1 MKNKL
6 LLLLTCFASLSL
18 CAQHVSRT
26 VNTPVYAKIAD
37 TPNSTIPET
46 PSSASIAITFL
57 DTLYSNDF
65 SDSSTFTQ
73 NDASGASNQWVF
85 GTNATIGN
93 GFFSAAFASST
104 AANGYAMFDYF
115 GFNADPLF
123 ANSSITVGPINLST
137 AVAPLTV
144 NFEQYY
150 AKFRDS
156 AQVWFS
162 LDGTNFSLLGD
173 NTDLPLFGVNGQ
185 GQQIGAPTGNGER
198 KSIFASP
205 LAGQPTVWLRFR
217 YKSDD
222 GGYSWL
228 VDDLTVTTVS
238 VPSIDLELNKV
249 YVTNTALIDY
259 GITPISQAD
268 SVFFGAIIK
277 NNGLDVSSYTIN
289 FDIQFNGASVASGS
303 EVVLGT
309 PSFVSDT
316 LYFNTGYLPNQ
327 IGQYTV
333 NLTLDAIGD
342 YTPNNNIVSK
352 DFVIDEFVYSPNINL
367 TGGYA
372 ESLSGSAA
380 PYAEYSVGQFFYLKN
395 PGTLYAANIAI
406 PKPVGAANY
415 PLDITIE
422 VRESSDLTNNLINV
436 TDYVLD
442 NTHPSGLQYKTVL
455 FDPPIEL
462 EAEKFYLLDM
472 STLNTEKKFN
482 FYAIPGDDDEATRC
496 YGPFGAASAVNWFR
510 GFDFTPCLQ
519 MTFNPE
525 IAGLAKT
532 NAGLKISAYPNPA
545 NQNVNLVISSDN
557 AVNSIIKL
565 MDLQGKVIMTRN
577 LSFSQIVTESLP
589 VGEIS
594 SGIYILQIAT
604 EKGVHT
610 QKITIAH

>member
-6 LLLLTCFASLSL
+6 LLLLTCFVGLSLS
-18 CAQHVSRT
+18 AQQATRT
-26 VNTPVYAKIAD
+26 GNTPVYAKIAD
-37 TPNSTIPET
+37 TPNTTFPET

-65 SDSSTFTQ
+65 SDSTVFTQ
-73 NDASGASNQWVF
+73 NDASGASSQWVF

-93 GFFSAAFASST
+93 GFFSAAFASTT

-123 ANSSITVGPINLST
+123 ANSSITVGPMDLST

-162 LDGTNFSLLGD
+162 LDGVNFSLLGD
-173 NTDLPLFGVNGQ
+173 NTDLPLFGVNAQ
-185 GQQIGAPTGNGER
+185 GQTIGAPTANGEL
-198 KSIFASP
+198 KSIFASQ

-217 YKSDD
+217 YASDF

-238 VPSIDLELNKV
+238 VPSIDIELVKT
-249 YVTNTALIDY
+249 YVTNTTLIDY

-268 SVFFGAIIK
+268 SVVFGALIK

-289 FDIQFNGASVASGS
+289 FDIQFNGTSVASGS
-303 EVVLGT
+303 EIVVGT
-309 PSFVSDT
+309 ASFDADT
-316 LYFNTGYLPNQ
+316 LYFNTGYLPDQ

-333 NLTLDAIGD
+333 NLTVDATGD
-342 YTPNNNIVSK
+342 YTPNNNAGSI

-395 PGTLYAANIAI
+395 AGTIYAANIAI
-406 PKPVGAANY
+406 PKPVGVTNY

-422 VRESSDLTNNLINV
+422 VREASDLTTLINL

-442 NTHPSGLQYKTVL
+442 NTHPNGLQYKTVL
-455 FDPPIEL
+455 FDPPIDL

-472 STLNTEKKFN
+472 STLDTEKKFN
-482 FYAIPGDDDEATRC
+482 FYAIPGDDDDATRC
-496 YGPFGAASAVNWFR
+496 YGPFGVASAVNWFR
-510 GFDFTPCLQ
+510 GWDFTPCLQ

-525 IAGLAKT
+525 IAGLNKT
-532 NAGLKISAYPNPA
+532 EAGLKISAYPNPA

-557 AVNSIIKL
+557 AVKTSIKL
-565 MDLQGKVIMTRN
+565 MDLQGKVIMSRN

-589 VGEIS
+589 VGDLS
-594 SGIYILQIAT
+594 NGIYILQVAT